1 MLCQGQQIKIGKGK
15 RMVACK
21 KGFLTVICIL
31 ACFKAT
37 ASYFDCGYGS
47 DPFAMEIDEGQTLSL
62 SYSSR
67 DQSIRVITK
76 EGQNPEEL
84 VETVKDRITEYWEDR
99 YWKSDVSGTP
109 PHSLFIPSTQ
119 IKLMDPNR
127 DWYFRTTA
135 FDPSGG
141 ILVLQYKKGNPL
153 SAKSWLL
160 DTNPKGKTEY
170 THFGFASP
178 GQEQEIESTFCA
190 VDGGKIQI
198 GNSILYAPNSMPL
211 YLQAKRFNFED
222 FCICYRPDISELE
235 PQRIMICPNRNKE
248 TSIHSIEI
256 YPRQTPLILNGNPF
270 EGVWKFSIIGAESV
284 AVEFKK
290 DEEDFTELAYRAVNG
305 QKELVVRGSQ
315 GEGVWLLNSE
325 PMSIFDPDI
334 NRYGLN
340 ED

>member
-1 MLCQGQQIKIGKGK
+1 
-15 RMVACK
+15 
-21 KGFLTVICIL
+21 
-31 ACFKAT
+31 AT

-67 DQSIRVITK
+67 DQSIRVIIK

-127 DWYFRTTA
+127 
-135 FDPSGG
+135 
-141 ILVLQYKKGNPL
+141 
-153 SAKSWLL
+153 
-160 DTNPKGKTEY
+160 
-170 THFGFASP
+170 
-178 GQEQEIESTFCA
+178 QEQEIESTFCA

-235 PQRIMICPNRNKE
+235 PQHIMICPNRNKE
-248 TSIHSIEI
+248 TSIRSIEI